1 MKKVDEKAQKRSS
14 EKLILDSESIPE
26 HGQKELGVYIH
37 TTSMY
42 ISQLDIIQIIDWIR
56 LSLSAAA
63 ECIHSTHTF
72 LYSPPQQPVSIKW
85 EKNSGERERDE
96 IPV

>member
-42 ISQLDIIQIIDWIR
+42 ISQLDIIQIID
-56 LSLSAAA
+56 
-63 ECIHSTHTF
+63 
-72 LYSPPQQPVSIKW
+72 
-85 EKNSGERERDE
+85 
-96 IPV
+96 

>member
-26 HGQKELGVYIH
+26 HGQKELGVYTH

-42 ISQLDIIQIIDWIR
+42 ISQLDIIQIID
-56 LSLSAAA
+56 
-63 ECIHSTHTF
+63 
-72 LYSPPQQPVSIKW
+72 
-85 EKNSGERERDE
+85 
-96 IPV
+96 